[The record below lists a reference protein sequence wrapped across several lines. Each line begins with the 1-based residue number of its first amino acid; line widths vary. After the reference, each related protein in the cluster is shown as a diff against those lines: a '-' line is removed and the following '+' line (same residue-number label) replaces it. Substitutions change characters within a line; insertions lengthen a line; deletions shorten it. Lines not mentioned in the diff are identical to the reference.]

1 MTETIRF
8 YTDPACPWAWQT
20 AKWMREVEGV
30 RGVRV
35 DWRLFSLK
43 LTDDPSDSLTDP
55 SGRSTPALRT
65 MALVDRE
72 LGNDAMASLYFA
84 VGTRVHELKE
94 RLSSELVAAAL
105 GGAGFD
111 ASLLDRAMADPST
124 AAEVRASHFE
134 AVEQVE
140 AFGVPTI
147 VLPSGRG
154 MFGPVV
160 SVAPAGEEAGELW
173 DHARWLVDRDG
184 FFELKRERDRRAGEA
199 APARAAS

>member
-1 MTETIRF
+1 METVRF

-20 AKWMREVEGV
+20 AKWMREVQQV
-30 RGVRV
+30 RPVEV
-35 DWRLFSLK
+35 QWKPFSLK
-43 LTDDPSDSLTDP
+43 LTDDPADPLTDA

-72 LGNDAMASLYFA
+72 LGNAGMADLYFA
-84 VGTRVHELKE
+84 VGARVHESKE
-94 RLSSELVAAAL
+94 RLSADVVSAAL
-105 GGAGFD
+105 GDAGLD
-111 ASLLDRAMADPST
+111 ASLLERALADPTT
-124 AAEVRASHFE
+124 AADVRASHFE

-147 VLPSGRG
+147 VLASGRG

-160 SVAPAGEEAGELW
+160 SVAPTGEGAGELW

-184 FFELKRERDRRAGEA
+184 FFELKRERDRRPGEER
-199 APARAAS
+199 PVSAAS